1 MEPIAKNS
9 NPLLKLFRQSSH
21 YLAGNIMV
29 MVTGFITM
37 PILTRAL
44 STADYGVLSLVS
56 VTVFTAL
63 SLAKGGLQEAA
74 VRFYSEF
81 KNGNRPDLAVYY
93 NTLFWSSAT
102 LALIAGLVFGGAG
115 LFWHDN
121 ISDDDALQLVLI
133 IAGMVISGG
142 LFMRLSNFLRAEQN
156 TKHYNLFMILQR
168 YSILAFG
175 FLAMFNTSRP
185 LLGFLAGNL
194 IGEIVV
200 VIVLLGLFIF
210 HGKIR
215 RPQISSA
222 FLKECL
228 RFGIPLVG
236 FELASYLLKIADRYL
251 VKIFLGSEAV
261 GIYSLAY
268 NLCSY
273 LNDALF
279 FAVWYAVYPIYM
291 DLWQKKGEAETAQ
304 FLTKASTYLLLLALP
319 VIWGFSALSTD
330 AITYIASEKYL
341 SAVPFVPY
349 LLIGMIFWGFVPIF
363 GAGLYIHK
371 QTKTIAALTFAGLI
385 LNVGLDLYL
394 IPRYQL
400 FGAAIGTLVSYA
412 FLISLVV
419 WKAFP
424 YLRVSI
430 DGRMLAKALAA
441 SLVMYA
447 ALVNL
452 DHLTGLAWLFGK
464 ILIGA
469 GIYFVAM
476 LSIDRNLRQTA
487 GHVIGN
493 RLLFSGTTLS

>member
-1 MEPIAKNS
+1 MEHTAKNS
-9 NPLLKLFRQSSH
+9 NPLLKLFKQSSH

-29 MVTGFITM
+29 MITGFITM

-44 STADYGVLSLVS
+44 STPDYGVLSLVS

-81 KNGNRPDLAVYY
+81 KNGIRPDISVYY

-102 LALIAGLVFGGAG
+102 LALIVGLGFGGAG
-115 LFWHDN
+115 LFWRDN
-121 ISDDDALQLVLI
+121 IADANALQLVLI
-133 IAGMVISGG
+133 IAGMVVGGG

-156 TKHYNLFMILQR
+156 TRRYNFFMILQR
-168 YSILAFG
+168 YCILAGG
-175 FLAMFNTSRP
+175 FLVMFNAAKP
-185 LLGFLAGNL
+185 LTGFLTGNL
-194 IGEIVV
+194 IGEAVVV
-200 VIVLLGLFIF
+200 VILLGTFIF
-210 HGKIR
+210 QGKIR
-215 RPQISSA
+215 RPQISGA

-228 RFGIPLVG
+228 RFGVPLVG

-291 DLWQKKGEAETAQ
+291 ELWQKQGEAATAR

-319 VIWGFSALSTD
+319 VIWGFSALSHD
-330 AITYIASEKYL
+330 AIAFVASEKYL
-341 SAVPFVPY
+341 GAVPFVPY
-349 LLIGMIFWGFVPIF
+349 LLLGMIFWGFVPIF

-371 QTKTIAALTFAGLI
+371 QTKVIAALTFAALI

-424 YLRVSI
+424 YLRVVI
-430 DGRMLAKALAA
+430 EGKMLAKSLAA
-441 SLVMYA
+441 SIVMYA
-447 ALVNL
+447 VLVNL
-452 DHLTGLAWLFGK
+452 DHLTGLAWLFAK
-464 ILIGA
+464 IFLGA
-469 GIYFVAM
+469 AIYGAVL
-476 LSIDRNLRQTA
+476 LSLDRNLRRTA
-487 GHVIGN
+487 GRVIGS
-493 RLLFSGTTLS
+493 RLLFGGTTLS